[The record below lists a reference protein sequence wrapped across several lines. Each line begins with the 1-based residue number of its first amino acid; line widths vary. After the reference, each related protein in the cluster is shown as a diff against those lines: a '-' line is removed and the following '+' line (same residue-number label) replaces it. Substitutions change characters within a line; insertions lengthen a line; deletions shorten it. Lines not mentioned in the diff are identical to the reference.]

1 MSFAHPIFTQAV
13 TGGTR
18 LASRAAQIIFR
29 EIGNSAVRQAA
40 DAVVGLVVE
49 TAEEAAQFSVEAL
62 QALSVEAAA
71 ALLGVHCPGV
81 NEDRVVRNDA
91 AVNRI
96 LNSVAEKD
104 GGAIQL
110 AEEFE
115 NRARAFQFGNDVA
128 MAIAGISFPAGC
140 ALGILRSD
148 NDLVASR
155 KFPEG
160 SGAPSR
166 IRQCVRTSTDGQ
178 RVSREPHE
186 WEYVRQRQW
195 GDILA
200 EARQWGNRVLQQNDE
215 PDLEGLG
222 DTALPPGLGIGDVR
236 EMLEEDSRSFAT
248 ADYTFGNF
256 VDGVNLRR
264 GIEQLRRVNRSV
276 TGERFTD
283 LFRLLDVDR
292 DSFVT
297 QINNRFNWGLA
308 LRDIWRLG
316 VEPGSGQQ
324 GTLEP

>member
-40 DAVVGLVVE
+40 DAVVGLVIE
-49 TAEEAAQFSVEAL
+49 TAEEAAEFSVETL
-62 QALSVEAAA
+62 QSLSV
-71 ALLGVHCPGV
+71 
-81 NEDRVVRNDA
+81 DA

-96 LNSVAEKD
+96 LNSVAEKE

-186 WEYVRQRQW
+186 WEYVRQRQF

-200 EARQWGNRVLQQNDE
+200 EARMWGQRVIDTE
-215 PDLEGLG
+215 EDPDVGDLG
-222 DTALPPGLGIGDVR
+222 DVALPPGLTLGNIR
-236 EMLEEDSRSFAT
+236 EMIEEDARSFST
-248 ADYTFGNF
+248 NDYTFGNF

-276 TGERFTD
+276 TGERFTE

-292 DSFVT
+292 EFFVT

-308 LRDIWRLG
+308 LRDIWRLN
-316 VEPGSGQQ
+316 VEDGSGQLGSVEGQ
-324 GTLEP
+324 